1 MTPNLLLCP
10 DTQSQLPVISVS
22 VIRAILGK
30 IEPAL
35 KHGNT
40 TPALSLVDLSKSSE
54 AFELSGR
61 SEARRI
67 PALSSRALEGP
78 ILAGGGARGRM
89 PWIPVARELLHG
101 GVPHPPT
108 PSHPSPA
115 LPLGCWPPSESKHC
129 YISEKEPSEFCHHHH
144 HHDKAPTNK
153 LSRIET
159 RQHRYSCQLKSIQLL
174 PSNASKH
181 RHAHSNQSESL
192 AQSTMIGV
200 LRILAVYAHG
210 LIWEIGLLAQSSL
223 GSERPRVCWA
233 LLEPSR
239 ACWSLPKP
247 TLV

>member
-101 GVPHPPT
+101 GVPHPPNRVT
-108 PSHPSPA
+108 LALPSP
-115 LPLGCWPPSESKHC
+115 LVVGHPQNQNTVIYQKRSQVSFVTTTTTTTKH
-129 YISEKEPSEFCHHHH
+129 PQ
-144 HHDKAPTNK
+144 T
-153 LSRIET
+153 
-159 RQHRYSCQLKSIQLL
+159 
-174 PSNASKH
+174 
-181 RHAHSNQSESL
+181 
-192 AQSTMIGV
+192 
-200 LRILAVYAHG
+200 
-210 LIWEIGLLAQSSL
+210 SSV
-223 GSERPRVCWA
+223 G
-233 LLEPSR
+233 
-239 ACWSLPKP
+239 
-247 TLV
+247 